1 MQLQMNAYECCAN
14 ANDMLML
21 KLTALYSS
29 GGKRDGACTREG
41 GKCNARAESKVL
53 KVKC

>member
-1 MQLQMNAYECCAN
+1 MNVQSVN
-14 ANDMLML
+14 ANGMLML

-41 GKCNARAESKVL
+41 GKCNARSSDNTSGESSKGVR
-53 KVKC
+53 